1 MHGEGAS
8 CPAISGARSHLT
20 QKLWLSV
27 LLGSVSGQHD
37 ARMQH
42 FDDVEITLPYQSSL
56 ACPCVP
62 DLGAAEPLLHALH
75 AV

>member
-20 QKLWLSV
+20 QELWLSV
-27 LLGSVSGQHD
+27 LLGPVTSQHD
-37 ARMQH
+37 ARMQR
-42 FDDVEITLPYQSSL
+42 FDIIGIILPYQCSS
-56 ACPCVP
+56 ARPCVP

-75 AV
+75 VV

>member
-1 MHGEGAS
+1 MS
-8 CPAISGARSHLT
+8 SHQRCSLT
-20 QKLWLSV
+20 PDSEALAPPSSWALCLANMTPECS
-27 LLGSVSGQHD
+27 D
-37 ARMQH
+37 
-42 FDDVEITLPYQSSL
+42 FDDVEIILPYQSSL